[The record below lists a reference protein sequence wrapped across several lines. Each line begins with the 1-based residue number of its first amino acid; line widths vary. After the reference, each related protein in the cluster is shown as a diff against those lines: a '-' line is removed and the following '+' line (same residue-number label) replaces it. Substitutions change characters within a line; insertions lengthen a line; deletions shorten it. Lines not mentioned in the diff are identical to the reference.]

1 MHVSQLDAS
10 SKIPGTASLFQAYAV
25 PGAYDEMCAKAGE
38 IRPHWSYLM
47 TALND
52 MGGDELQRRRE
63 EAWRLIRDNDV
74 TYNIYGDPSGMGRPW
89 ELDLVPLLIESA
101 EWRQIEAGL
110 IQRAE
115 LLNLLLR
122 DLYGPR
128 NLMNKGI
135 LPAELVY
142 AHPGFLR
149 PCVGIPL
156 QDTSALTFYAA
167 DLVRGEDGQ
176 MAVMSDRAQSPSGA
190 GYALEN
196 RMVISRVLPSL
207 FRDSHTHRLANFFRG
222 VRQTMNRL
230 SPRQETEPNVVLLSP
245 GPANEAYFEHAYLAN
260 YLGHTLVEGND
271 LTVRDNKVWL
281 TTLDGQLQVDV
292 IMRRMDDSYCDPVE
306 LREDSYLGVP
316 GLTNVARMGNVSI
329 ANPLGSGVLENPALS
344 SFLPALAKYFLGEEL
359 RIPSVPSW
367 WCGNAVN
374 RQYVL
379 ENLSRMVVKP
389 VHHSLGF
396 RFMFGAELSKAQ
408 LEDLRAKIL
417 ARPHLFVGQEM
428 LSMSTVPVLDRNG
441 LHARRTVLRTFLV
454 SGEHDYL
461 VMPGGLTRV
470 SSAEDKL
477 VVSNQ
482 AGGISK
488 DTWVLASE
496 PEKQLT
502 LLTEPRQ
509 ARPAFERG
517 SEVPARVADNLF
529 WVGRYAE
536 RAEFNSR
543 LLRLALQYL
552 VTGEGETS
560 EAFKQ
565 LLMMVTQ
572 QTMTSP
578 GAVTDPTIQPP
589 PLKNPEQELLAI
601 LSDGARIG
609 SLAQTLSAL
618 LLSARS
624 VRDRLSNDTWRVI
637 NDIDEELRSLRNIT
651 PARLSDALDELD
663 NLITALSA
671 FTGLTMENMT
681 RGRSWRFLDIGRR
694 LERGLQTSRL
704 LQSTLV
710 PVSGRN
716 DEVKLSESIL
726 TIVDSMMTYR
736 RVYRRGARIPDLL
749 DLVLYSEI
757 NPRSVAYQLSRIE
770 EHIADLPH
778 HLSHKEPLEGRS
790 EVERLSLETATMVR
804 LADVNRLAKAGKESM
819 RREVLDTFLTAL
831 TQRLPALSDA
841 LTATYFRAKETPHQL
856 VQFRSRKE
864 Q

>member
-1 MHVSQLDAS
+1 MHVSQLDTPS
-10 SKIPGTASLFQAYAV
+10 EIPGTAHLSQGYSVAG
-25 PGAYDEMCAKAGE
+25 PYDEMCVKAGE
-38 IRPHWSYLM
+38 IRSHWSYLM

-52 MGGDELQRRRE
+52 MGGSELQRRRE

-89 ELDLVPLLIESA
+89 ELDLVPLLIESE

-110 IQRAE
+110 VQRAE

-128 NLMNKGI
+128 NLVSKGI

-149 PCVGIPL
+149 PCAGIPL
-156 QDTSALTFYAA
+156 PDTDALTFYAA

-207 FRDSHTHRLANFFRG
+207 FRDSHTHRLANFFRST
-222 VRQTMNRL
+222 RQTMNRL

-260 YLGHTLVEGND
+260 YLGHTLVEGSD
-271 LTVRDNKVWL
+271 LTVRDDKVWL
-281 TTLDGQLQVDV
+281 NTLDGRLQVDV
-292 IMRRMDDSYCDPVE
+292 IMRRMDDGYCDPVE

-329 ANPLGSGVLENPALS
+329 ANPLGSGVLENPALA
-344 SFLPALAKYFLGEEL
+344 SFLPALAKHFLGEEL

-367 WCGNAVN
+367 WCGNAID

-379 ENLSRMVVKP
+379 ENLPRMVIKP
-389 VHHSLGF
+389 VHPSLGF
-396 RFMFGAELSKAQ
+396 RFAFGAELSKKQ
-408 LEDLRAKIL
+408 LGDLRAKIL
-417 ARPHLFVGQEM
+417 ARPHLYAGQEM
-428 LSMSTVPVLDRNG
+428 LSMSTVPILDRNG

-454 SGEHDYL
+454 SGEHDYQ

-496 PEKQLT
+496 PEKQST
-502 LLTEPRQ
+502 LLTDSRQPR
-509 ARPAFERG
+509 PTFERG
-517 SEVPARVADNLF
+517 AEVPGRVADNLF

-552 VTGEGETS
+552 VTGEGEAS
-560 EAFKQ
+560 ETFKHQ
-565 LLMMVTQ
+565 LMIITQ
-572 QTMTSP
+572 QTMTGP
-578 GAVTDPTIQPP
+578 GSITDPAIQLQL
-589 PLKNPEQELLAI
+589 LKNPEQELLSI
-601 LSDGARIG
+601 ITDGARYG
-609 SLAQTLSAL
+609 SLVQTLSSL

-651 PARLSDALDELD
+651 PGRLSDALDELD
-663 NLITALSA
+663 SLITALSA
-671 FTGLTMENMT
+671 FSGLTMENMT

-694 LERGLQTSRL
+694 LERGLQTTRL
-704 LQSTLV
+704 LQATLV
-710 PVSGRN
+710 PVSDQN
-716 DEVKLSESIL
+716 DEIMFSESIL
-726 TIVDSMMTYR
+726 TIVDSMMSYRRTYR
-736 RVYRRGARIPDLL
+736 RGIQIPDLL
-749 DLVLYSEI
+749 DLVLYSER

-778 HLSHKEPLEGRS
+778 KESLESRS
-790 EVERLSLETATMVR
+790 ELERLSLETATMVR

-819 RREVLDTFLTAL
+819 RREVLDPFLAAL